1 MIDLRYIWFRFLES
15 LSRDLSRD
23 LSNRGLLGGFRSSL
37 KKRVTYS
44 EKEKET
50 RNDLGFLLLLFLLG
64 ALGRLGLLVPYFEK
78 IKIENLAQQLRA
90 PLRFSVLNK

>member
-15 LSRDLSRD
+15 LNRDLSRD

-50 RNDLGFLLLLFLLG
+50 RNDLDFLLLFLLG
-64 ALGRLGLLVPYFEK
+64 ALGRLGLLVPSFEK